1 MPTTIFI
8 TDEDL
13 RELREMVYQARSH
26 ESEEAAN
33 LIKLDAELQ
42 RAQIVPPEEVPR
54 DVVTMNSKVVL
65 YDLDTDERELF
76 TLVYPWHADAQNNRV
91 SVLAPIGTAL
101 IGARVGDVVEWPVPA
116 GTLRFRVEELVFQPE
131 REGMLAR

>member
-1 MPTTIFI
+1 MSTNIFI

-13 RELREMVYQARSH
+13 RELREMVDQAQSH
-26 ESEEAAN
+26 ESEEATN
-33 LIKLDAELQ
+33 LIKLDAELR
-42 RAQIVPPEEVPR
+42 RAQIVPPEDVPR

-65 YDLDTDERELF
+65 YDLDTDEREIF
-76 TLVYPWHADAQNNRV
+76 TLVYPWHADAENNRV

-101 IGARVGDVVEWPVPA
+101 IGARVGDVVQWPVPA

-131 REGMLAR
+131 SEGMLAR

>member
-1 MPTTIFI
+1 MSTNIFI

-13 RELREMVYQARSH
+13 RELREMVDQAQSH
-26 ESEEAAN
+26 ESEEATN
-33 LIKLDAELQ
+33 LIKLDAELR
-42 RAQIVPPEEVPR
+42 RAQIVSPEDVPR

-65 YDLDTDERELF
+65 YDLDTDEREIF
-76 TLVYPWHADAQNNRV
+76 TLVYPWHADAENNRV

-101 IGARVGDVVEWPVPA
+101 IGARVGDVVQWPVPA

-131 REGMLAR
+131 SEGMLAR